1 MTVSVCGSWLT
12 AGPTVLSVLLL
23 TAIVVNFVLR
33 FNE

>member
-1 MTVSVCGSWLT
+1 VLLRQPSD